1 MCGTLADLLLK
12 KVIDG
17 LTLNQITLIRAII
30 YLSIYTI
37 LRLSW
42 QIFAPIRG
50 RLQFV
55 VFSKNAWKD
64 RIKLFEYTAKH
75 HSEFFINNFAGSI
88 HNKIND
94 AVNCSNQ
101 ILREIMSFSS
111 IIINALLIL
120 GIFCAKSVILAI
132 YILFFLLIYALL
144 YGMLMKDMKKISAE
158 NAEAHSILNGK
169 MIDSLSSMWIV
180 KMFSRE
186 SFEKLT
192 LEKEVIHTMRK
203 TYGLIKLENKMSI
216 LTFISFFIVVLGISI
231 ISLKLLFAKTIT
243 LGDFIFNIN
252 STGTIMWD
260 VHYLL
265 QRFSSAVESY
275 GKGQNALDTLIVS
288 HIVEN
293 HTTNKINVTDGNI
306 IVKNMSF
313 QYKPTLPY
321 VFKDF
326 NLNIKSNQKV
336 GIVGYSGAGKST
348 LVNLLLRFYDVTD
361 GEIHIDDQNIKT
373 GVTQES
379 LRNNI
384 SYIAQDP
391 TLFHRSI
398 KDNILY
404 GKLTASEDELIEVAK
419 KSCCYDFIMSLE
431 NKFDTLVG
439 ERGVKLS
446 GGQRQ

>member
-1 MCGTLADLLLK
+1 
-12 KVIDG
+12 
-17 LTLNQITLIRAII
+17 
-30 YLSIYTI
+30 
-37 LRLSW
+37 
-42 QIFAPIRG
+42 
-50 RLQFV
+50 
-55 VFSKNAWKD
+55 
-64 RIKLFEYTAKH
+64 
-75 HSEFFINNFAGSI
+75 
-88 HNKIND
+88 
-94 AVNCSNQ
+94 
-101 ILREIMSFSS
+101 
-111 IIINALLIL
+111 
-120 GIFCAKSVILAI
+120 
-132 YILFFLLIYALL
+132 
-144 YGMLMKDMKKISAE
+144 MKDMKKISAE

-192 LEKEVIHTMRK
+192 LEKEVIHTMKK
-203 TYGLIKLENKMSI
+203 TYGLVKVENKISI
-216 LTFISFFIVVLGISI
+216 LTFISFFIIVLGISA

-252 STGTIMWD
+252 STGVIMWD

-265 QRFSSAVESY
+265 QRFSSAIESY
-275 GKGQNALDTLIVS
+275 GRGQNALNTLIVS
-288 HIVEN
+288 HTIEN
-293 HTTNKINVTDGNI
+293 YTTNKINVTDGNI
-306 IVKNMSF
+306 IIKNMSF
-313 QYKPTLPY
+313 QYKSTSPTI
-321 VFKDF
+321 FKDF

-361 GEIHIDDQNIKT
+361 GEIHIDGQNIKT
-373 GVTQES
+373 DVTQES

-404 GKLTASEDELIEVAK
+404 GKLTASEDELMEVAK

-446 GGQRQ
+446 GGQRQRITIARAMLKNSKILILDEATSSLDSITEKEIQIALQNLMKDKTVIVIAHRLSTLNIMDRIIVIDNGKIVEDGKREELINNNGLFRKMWDMQRDGVLVDEKE